1 LSRFAGDMPNPDS
14 TVVGQNAEAPDLL
27 EEEQLRAN
35 VYALLSALL
44 ISPPDETLLA
54 VVKGLEGDDSDFGM
68 ALGGLALQANELGAE
83 EIVDEFTRLFYGHGA
98 GGELHPYASF
108 YLTGFIYGKPL
119 ADLRQDMG
127 VLGRARTDVTSEP
140 EDHIAIL
147 LNAVHDL
154 ITGTQGDPLDL
165 DGQKDFF
172 DKHVAPWAGKFFEDL
187 ENAENAGFYRPV
199 GTIGRLLMEIEGRAF
214 TIAA

>member
-1 LSRFAGDMPNPDS
+1 MSDPDS
-14 TVVGQNAEAPDLL
+14 TGVDQNAEVPDLM

-44 ISPPDETLLA
+44 ISPPDEALLA
-54 VVKGLEGDDSDFGM
+54 VVKGIEGDDSDFGM
-68 ALGGLALQANELGAE
+68 ALEGLALQANELSSD

-108 YLTGFIYGKPL
+108 YRTGFIYDKPL
-119 ADLRQDMG
+119 AELRQDMG
-127 VLGRARTDVTSEP
+127 ALGRARTDVTSEP

-154 ITGTQGDPLDL
+154 ITGTEGEPLDL

-172 DKHVAPWAGKFFEDL
+172 DKHVAPWAGRFFEDL
-187 ENAENAGFYRPV
+187 EKAENAGFYRPV
-199 GTIGRLLMEIEGRAF
+199 GTIGRLLMDIEDRAF